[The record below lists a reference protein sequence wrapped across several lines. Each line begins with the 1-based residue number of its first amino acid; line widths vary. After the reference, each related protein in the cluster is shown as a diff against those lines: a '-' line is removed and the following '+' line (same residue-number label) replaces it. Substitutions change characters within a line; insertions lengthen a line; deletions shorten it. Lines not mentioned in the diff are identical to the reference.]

1 MANLVPGKIDEKP
14 LNPVLGET
22 FEAVA
27 VDGAKIFLEQTS
39 HHPPI
44 THMYL
49 EGPEGRYTVTGWSGY
64 VIWSGMNSAT
74 LVAEGHKKITFHDG
88 HTIVHTMPNDL
99 FYNLFMGTMGHQ
111 VQGKL
116 EFKDEKN
123 GLLGTITIGQIKRK
137 TQDYFDGAITH
148 NG

>member
-1 MANLVPGKIDEKP
+1 MKLVMASSMANLIPGKIYEKP

-22 FEAVA
+22 YEAVA
-27 VDGAKIFLEQTS
+27 VDGAKIFMEQTS

-74 LVAEGHKKITFHDG
+74 LVAEGYKKITFHDG

-99 FYNLFMGTMGHQ
+99 FYNLYMGTMGHQ
-111 VQGKL
+111 V
-116 EFKDEKN
+116 
-123 GLLGTITIGQIKRK
+123 
-137 TQDYFDGAITH
+137 
-148 NG
+148 